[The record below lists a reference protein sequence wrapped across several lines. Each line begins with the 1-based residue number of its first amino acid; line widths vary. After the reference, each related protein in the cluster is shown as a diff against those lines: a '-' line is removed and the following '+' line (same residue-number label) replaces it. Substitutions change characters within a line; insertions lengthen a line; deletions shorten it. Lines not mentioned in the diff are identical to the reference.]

1 MCIARD
7 QAVMIG
13 VMKEIAVSF
22 FWCILLC
29 LAMHLISLCN
39 IQSSQ
44 EVIADRVNQ
53 FLQCIQLQHT
63 TAEELKWI
71 NKVSDKW
78 LIYICNFALK
88 WLWYLTVHC
97 ILLYCKANYYTNTF
111 AIQILLQCK
120 FIFINDDSIQII
132 ICKSN
137 IYCLFSYLIEV
148 YGCILLSQKGC
159 VLWCLCGY
167 YGIAWCGWAGKVA
180 RMPCVL
186 GETCL
191 PTLDREVK

>member
-63 TAEELKWI
+63 TVEELK
-71 NKVSDKW
+71 
-78 LIYICNFALK
+78 
-88 WLWYLTVHC
+88 
-97 ILLYCKANYYTNTF
+97 
-111 AIQILLQCK
+111 
-120 FIFINDDSIQII
+120 
-132 ICKSN
+132 
-137 IYCLFSYLIEV
+137 
-148 YGCILLSQKGC
+148 
-159 VLWCLCGY
+159 
-167 YGIAWCGWAGKVA
+167 
-180 RMPCVL
+180 
-186 GETCL
+186 
-191 PTLDREVK
+191 